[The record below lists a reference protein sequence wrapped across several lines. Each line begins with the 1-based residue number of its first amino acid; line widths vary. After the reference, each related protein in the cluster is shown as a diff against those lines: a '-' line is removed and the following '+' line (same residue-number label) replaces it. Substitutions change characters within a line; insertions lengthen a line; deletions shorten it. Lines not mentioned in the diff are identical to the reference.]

1 MAWIKEELEGIKEQD
16 KTLIDI
22 FKKVQGDVKELNV
35 FVTNNRSSSSLQG
48 TPSSAPPPPSQPQQ
62 TPSVQKDAS
71 LELDFDALDDEDDEL
86 SESGEHK
93 TSSLSGGSPSPPLP
107 SSSSRGLTDSGTS
120 YLNLDTQLNFA
131 GGRDNLSARPTNQS
145 GGEVG
150 RKSGVTGVSGSK
162 DSAPMSPTG
171 GISLSLGSL
180 DLDFDFPSSF
190 GLGTISEGRSLMNI
204 PTTISDTSHYEGSSS
219 AATSS
224 GQTSSQKAGTG
235 GLQRSVSQQ
244 PLQAPSVSEKGQNNT
259 YQPQK
264 KPPPQTA
271 PKPRR
276 GASVNQGPPPTM
288 FNSLQRNGQLPPLS
302 RPMAQPAIS
311 KIGQQSS
318 ESSSVRLSPQQA
330 RKEMMKSTPALFP
343 SPPRSRRNTDSLPR
357 PSNSQVMTPL
367 LPFHAQQE
375 LREAAHRAK
384 QESSSGK
391 KSSNG
396 VIPHMTPGSPI
407 LIRKGGSSKQSSPP
421 LSAYRSTTGGG
432 NSKHSPIHGQ
442 RNSPTSSRLYPAHL
456 SPGGMKGSSSMTRL
470 APSSSYSSST
480 SRGTQDETSSTMS
493 RNSSMDSGIQYISE
507 GETGGGAT
515 TGERASNTSTTT
527 TDSIATTTSL
537 TSAGSGVKEPVGRN
551 EDTATTKKEEKKVV
565 ETGGLGDFSDVLS
578 VLSNW

>member
-1 MAWIKEELEGIKEQD
+1 M
-16 KTLIDI
+16 
-22 FKKVQGDVKELNV
+22 VLNPLGLTSIL
-35 FVTNNRSSSSLQG
+35 FSSILPHRD
-48 TPSSAPPPPSQPQQ
+48 T
-62 TPSVQKDAS
+62 S

-107 SSSSRGLTDSGTS
+107 SGSSRGLTDSGTS
-120 YLNLDTQLNFA
+120 YSNIDTQPSLDFV
-131 GGRDNLSARPTNQS
+131 GSRDNLSAHPTNQS
-145 GGEVG
+145 GGEGG

-171 GISLSLGSL
+171 GVSLSLGSL
-180 DLDFDFPSSF
+180 DIDFDFPSSF

-204 PTTISDTSHYEGSSS
+204 PTTISDTSRYEDSSS
-219 AATSS
+219 TATSS

-244 PLQAPSVSEKGQNNT
+244 PLQPPSVSDKGRNNT

-264 KPPPQTA
+264 KPAPQTA

-276 GASVNQGPPPTM
+276 GASVNQGPPPTI
-288 FNSLQRNGQLPPLS
+288 FSSLQRNGQLPPLS

-311 KIGQQSS
+311 KIGRQSS
-318 ESSSVRLSPQQA
+318 ESSSERISPQQA

-357 PSNSQVMTPL
+357 PSNSRVMTPL
-367 LPFHAQQE
+367 LPFQAQQE
-375 LREAAHRAK
+375 LREAALRAK

-391 KSSNG
+391 KSSNGG

-432 NSKHSPIHGQ
+432 NNKHSPIHGQ

-480 SRGTQDETSSTMS
+480 SRGTQEETTSTMS

-551 EDTATTKKEEKKVV
+551 EDTATTKKKV